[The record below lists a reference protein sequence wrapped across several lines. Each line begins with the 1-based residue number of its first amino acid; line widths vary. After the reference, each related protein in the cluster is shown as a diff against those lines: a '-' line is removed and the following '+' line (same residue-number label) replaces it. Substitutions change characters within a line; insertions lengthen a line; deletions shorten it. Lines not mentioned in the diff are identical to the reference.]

1 MNSKCCVQLYG
12 FTSVPVPMT
21 RMENHNRL
29 AHKLLIAHNHNT
41 SNAIGL
47 KLTWTLSKGRNF
59 KGIDRDTNSLKD
71 TETGVAK

>member
-1 MNSKCCVQLYG
+1 
-12 FTSVPVPMT
+12 
-21 RMENHNRL
+21 MENHNRL

-41 SNAIGL
+41 SSAIGI